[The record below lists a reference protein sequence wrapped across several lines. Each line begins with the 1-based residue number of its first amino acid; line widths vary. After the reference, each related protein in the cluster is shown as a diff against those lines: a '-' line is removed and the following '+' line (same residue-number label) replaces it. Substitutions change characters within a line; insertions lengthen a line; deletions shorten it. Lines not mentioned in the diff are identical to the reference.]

1 MFLLLGRNDRLGLR
15 LPTILK
21 LGDAIATVAQPIAR
35 GIDAVAGTNVAGC
48 PGCNKMKQNLNEG
61 MSVTDAIYERWFKA
75 KQEGGKMKYQF
86 TIVVD
91 DESFAKA
98 SAKAESVGEVIS
110 GQVKPVPVAR
120 PTPQPGMPVGM
131 RPI

>member
-1 MFLLLGRNDRLGLR
+1 M
-15 LPTILK
+15 K
-21 LGDAIATVAQPIAR
+21 LGDAIAFVAEPVAR

-48 PGCNKMKQNLNEG
+48 SGCNKMKENLNAG
-61 MSVTDAIYERWFKA
+61 MSISDAIYERWFKA

-98 SAKAESVGEVIS
+98 SAKAESVGEVIA
-110 GQVKPVPVAR
+110 GQVKPVA
-120 PTPQPGMPVGM
+120 PQRTSGAPISGMQPQIQRAG
-131 RPI
+131 